1 MAVFVYNK
9 WVFKFQ
15 SIVVDLHTIRHLS
28 SKKLK
33 NQTTHVILFYYNI
46 MSGVGISYTNE
57 GCVTFAFYLWL
68 VCCDF
73 VVELNIWLKTG
84 AE

>member
-1 MAVFVYNK
+1 M
-9 WVFKFQ
+9 
-15 SIVVDLHTIRHLS
+15 
-28 SKKLK
+28 
-33 NQTTHVILFYYNI
+33 HVILFYYNI

-84 AE
+84 SE